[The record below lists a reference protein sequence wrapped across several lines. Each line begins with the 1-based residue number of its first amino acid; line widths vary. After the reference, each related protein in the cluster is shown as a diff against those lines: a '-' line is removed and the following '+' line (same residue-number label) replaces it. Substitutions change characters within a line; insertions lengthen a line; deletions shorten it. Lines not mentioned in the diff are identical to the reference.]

1 MSHRPIHAAPPVPVL
16 YIRSRALPLTAVALA
31 GIVLVAAGAAH
42 WLETR
47 PHFDHTARIPVVV
60 LAPLLASA
68 AIGTSLHAPSDELD
82 RTGVRRWWPRRL
94 LHLLALTVLTAGALA
109 LAVPGHPEAF
119 GAPAMV
125 RNVLGATGVA
135 AASAALIGARLS
147 WLPMTVYGG
156 AVYLVAPCTHDGAAA
171 VWGVADAAG
180 PAGRGMGSGPDGV
193 RDRGGPPRGARR
205 TPGEHV
211 TLGGARPESA

>member
-1 MSHRPIHAAPPVPVL
+1 MSHRPIHTTLPVPVL

-47 PHFDHTARIPVVV
+47 PYFDHTARIPVVV

-94 LHLLALTVLTAGALA
+94 LHLLVLTVLTTGALA
-109 LAVPGHPEAF
+109 LVVPGHPEAF
-119 GAPAMV
+119 GGPAMV
-125 RNVLGATGVA
+125 RNALGATGVA
-135 AASAALIGARLS
+135 VASAALIGARLS

-156 AVYLVAPCTHDGAAA
+156 AIYLAAPRTPGGAAA
-171 VWGVADAAG
+171 VWAWTMQPGPQAGAWAVALTAYAVG
-180 PAGRGMGSGPDGV
+180 AVLLAV
-193 RDRGGPPRGARR
+193 R
-205 TPGEHV
+205 
-211 TLGGARPESA
+211 GARPEGA